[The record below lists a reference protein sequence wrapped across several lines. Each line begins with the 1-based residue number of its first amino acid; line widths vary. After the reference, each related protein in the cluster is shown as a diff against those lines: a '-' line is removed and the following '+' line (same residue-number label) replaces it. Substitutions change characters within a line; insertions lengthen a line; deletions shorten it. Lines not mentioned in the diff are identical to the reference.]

1 MLIFLSMFYSPV
13 SSGGCVFR
21 WEPNGCHF

>member
-1 MLIFLSMFYSPV
+1 MFYSPD